1 MKRPTMYKHLAF
13 LALLSALIFVSCVP
27 HKKLLILQGSAQQDS
42 LQHYRNDRSLIYLIQ
57 PGDNIYI
64 NVVSLDEKTAL
75 MFNGGGGSNSTYLN
89 SDASIYLN
97 SYTVSEVGTIEF
109 PLAGSILVQN
119 LTIEEVKAK
128 LQAILDQYIKETV
141 LVVKLVNFNVTVLGE
156 VMRPG
161 QYKVYKTE
169 INLLEAISMA
179 GDLADFANRKE
190 VTIIRQTKNGS
201 ETKVVNL
208 TSKEIL
214 SSPYYYLKPND
225 IIYVEPLKGKQFT
238 FAEFPYAV
246 VFSALSTLI
255 LMLNYIN

>member
-1 MKRPTMYKHLAF
+1 MKRPYMNMRLAF
-13 LALLSALIFVSCVP
+13 LALLTALIFASCVP
-27 HKKLLILQGSAQQDS
+27 HKKLLILQGSTQQDS
-42 LQHYRNDRSLIYLIQ
+42 VQRYKNDRSLSYLIQ

-64 NVVSLDEKTAL
+64 NVVSLDAKTAQ
-75 MFNGGGGSNSTYLN
+75 MFNGGGSNSQYLN
-89 SDASIYLN
+89 GDASIYLN
-97 SYTVSEVGTIEF
+97 SYTVSEIGTIEF
-109 PLAGSILVQN
+109 PLAGSIQVQN

-128 LQAILDQYIKETV
+128 LQTILDQYIKETV
-141 LVVKLVNFNVTVLGE
+141 LVVKLVNFNVTILGE

-190 VTIIRQTKNGS
+190 VTIVRQTKNGS

-255 LMLNYIN
+255 LMLNYIK

>member
-1 MKRPTMYKHLAF
+1 MKRPFMNTRLAF
-13 LALLSALIFVSCVP
+13 LALLSALLFASCVP

-42 LQHYRNDRSLIYLIQ
+42 IQPYRNDRSLTYLIQ

-64 NVVSLDEKTAL
+64 NVVSLDEKTAM
-75 MFNGGGGSNSTYLN
+75 MFNGGGSSSAYLN

-97 SYTVSEVGTIEF
+97 SYTVSEKGTIEF

-141 LVVKLVNFNVTVLGE
+141 LVVKLVNFNLTILGE
-156 VMRPG
+156 VKQPG

-169 INLLEAISMA
+169 INILEAISMA
-179 GDLADFANRKE
+179 GDLGSFANRKT
-190 VTIIRQTKNGS
+190 VTIVRQTKNGS
-201 ETKVVNL
+201 ETKAVNL
-208 TSKEIL
+208 SSKDIL

-255 LMLNYIN
+255 LMLNYIK

>member
-1 MKRPTMYKHLAF
+1 MKRPSMNMRLAF
-13 LALLSALIFVSCVP
+13 LALLSALILASCVP
-27 HKKLLILQGSAQQDS
+27 HKKLLILQGTAKQDS
-42 LQHYRNDRSLIYLIQ
+42 IQRFQNDRSLTYLIQ

-64 NVVSLDEKTAL
+64 NVVSLDAKTAQ
-75 MFNGGGGSNSTYLN
+75 MFNPGSNTYN
-89 SDASIYLN
+89 SMTSDAGIYLN
-97 SYTVSEVGTIEF
+97 SYTVSELGTIEF
-109 PLAGSILVQN
+109 PLAGSIFVQS
-119 LTIEEVKAK
+119 LTIEEVKSK
-128 LQAILDQYIKETV
+128 LQTILDQYIKETV

-169 INLLEAISMA
+169 INVLEAISMA

-190 VTIIRQTKNGS
+190 VTIVRQTKNGS

>member
-1 MKRPTMYKHLAF
+1 MKRPYMNMRLAF
-13 LALLSALIFVSCVP
+13 FALLSALIFSSCVP
-27 HKKLLILQGSAQQDS
+27 HRKLLILQGSARQDS
-42 LQHYRNDRSLIYLIQ
+42 VQHYQNDRSLTYLIQ

-64 NVVSLDEKTAL
+64 NVVSLDAKTAM
-75 MFNGGGGSNSTYLN
+75 MFNGGGSNTNNLN
-89 SDASIYLN
+89 SDATIYLN
-97 SYTVSEVGTIEF
+97 SYTVSETGNIEF
-109 PLAGSILVQN
+109 PLAGAIFVQN
-119 LTIEEVKAK
+119 LTIEEVKGK

-141 LVVKLVNFNVTVLGE
+141 LVVKLVNFNVTILGE
-156 VMRPG
+156 VMHPG
-161 QYKVYKTE
+161 QFKVYKTE

-190 VTIIRQTKNGS
+190 VTIVRQTKNGS

>member
-1 MKRPTMYKHLAF
+1 MRLAF
-13 LALLSALIFVSCVP
+13 FALLTAMIFTSCVP
-27 HKKLLILQGSAQQDS
+27 HKKLLILQGSARQDS
-42 LQHYRNDRSLIYLIQ
+42 VQRYQNDRSLTYLIQ

-64 NVVSLDEKTAL
+64 NVVSLDAKTAL
-75 MFNGGGGSNSTYLN
+75 MFNGGNTNNQYLN

-109 PLAGSILVQN
+109 PLAGSIPVQN

-128 LQAILDQYIKETV
+128 LQTILDQYIKETV
-141 LVVKLVNFNVTVLGE
+141 LVVKLVNFNVTILGE